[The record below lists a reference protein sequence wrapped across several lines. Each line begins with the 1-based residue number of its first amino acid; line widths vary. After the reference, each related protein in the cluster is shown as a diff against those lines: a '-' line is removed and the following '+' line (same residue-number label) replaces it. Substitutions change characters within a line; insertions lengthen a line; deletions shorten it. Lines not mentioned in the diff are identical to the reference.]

1 MNARAVLTAVLV
13 LTGLVASWGAWRLRP
28 LPPADD
34 SIGPPRS
41 DYTLDV
47 FHLVVMN
54 KLGGLSFT
62 SDGPY
67 LARNLNDES
76 LALSHPVFHFPD
88 RKGKGE
94 WVAHSETGWVNAKGE
109 EVRLAHAVVV
119 DGPDVAGKDQTHLL
133 TEQMTVFPQDR
144 TAHSDVLVTVNS
156 GASILHAV
164 GMNANMDTSR
174 VELLSKVS
182 LHDVR
187 APKH

>member
-1 MNARAVLTAVLV
+1 MNARAVLTTVLV
-13 LTGLVASWGAWRLRP
+13 LTGILASWGAWQLRP
-28 LPPADD
+28 QPRPDD

-41 DYTLDV
+41 DYALDV

-54 KLGGLSFT
+54 KLGALSFA

-67 LARNLNDES
+67 LARNLNDQS
-76 LALSHPVFHFPD
+76 LALSHPVFRFPD
-88 RKGKGE
+88 RKSKGE
-94 WVAHSETGWVNAKGE
+94 WVSHSVTGWVKAKGE
-109 EVRLAHAVVV
+109 EVRLAHAVMV
-119 DGPDVAGKDQTHLL
+119 DGPVVAGKDQTHLL
-133 TEQMTVFPQDR
+133 TEQMTIFPQDR

-164 GMNANMDTSR
+164 GMNVNLDTSR

-182 LHDVR
+182 LHNVR